1 MGKLLVA
8 VAALAV
14 LSLAAVVALRLSGR
28 GPERAERFA
37 DQGAKQSLA
46 PLWAAPDFAFPDQH
60 GRTVTAA
67 SLRGKV
73 WVADF
78 IFTRCRTLCPMLT
91 AKFVQLQRRLAGVD
105 VTFVSFSVDPEH
117 DTPEVLAAYARQWA
131 SDEPRWTL
139 LATGAATLPAL
150 VKGFRVT
157 AAPSEAGAVD
167 PIVHSS
173 VFVLVDGEGQVRGVF
188 DSEERADFEAL
199 QRGVRAL
206 ASPAREVAEPTLEPA
221 AQYHALGC
229 ASCHERAELAPPL
242 DGLAGQRRTLENGL
256 LALADQAYVRE
267 SIVAPEAKRVRG
279 YPLRMPSYDGLLT
292 PEALDGLVGWL
303 LARPPAQQAVADAVV
318 AEDPICHRQ
327 VRVAADTPTASAD
340 GGTEYFCSSLCRD
353 RFLAL
358 QAAAADAGR

>member
-28 GPERAERFA
+28 GPDRAERFA
-37 DQGAKQSLA
+37 DQGARQTLA
-46 PLWAAPDFAFPDQH
+46 PLWPAPDFAFPDQH

-78 IFTRCRTLCPMLT
+78 VFTRCRTLCPMLT

-105 VTFVSFSVDPEH
+105 VAFVSFSVDPAN

-131 SDEPRWTL
+131 SDEPRWSL
-139 LATGAATLPAL
+139 LATGATTLPPL

-173 VFVLVDGEGQVRGVF
+173 VFVLVDGQGQVRGVF
-188 DSEERADFEAL
+188 DSEEREDFEAL

-206 ASPAREVAEPTLEPA
+206 AAPAAPVEAPALEPA

-229 ASCHERAELAPPL
+229 ASCHERPELAPAL
-242 DGLAGQRRTLENGL
+242 DGLAGQRRTLDNGL
-256 LALADQAYVRE
+256 LAVADAAYVRE
-267 SIVAPEAKRVRG
+267 AIVAPEARRVRG
-279 YPLRMPSYDGLLT
+279 YPLRMPSYDGLLA
-292 PEALDGLVGWL
+292 PAELDALVAWV
-303 LARPPAQQAVADAVV
+303 LARPKAGQGAAEAGL
-318 AEDPICHRQ
+318 AEDPICHMA
-327 VRVAADTPTASAD
+327 VRVVDDTPRVVSD
-340 GGTEYFCSSLCRD
+340 GGTEYFCSSLCRE
-353 RFLAL
+353 RYLAL
-358 QAAAADAGR
+358 AGLSADAGR